1 MLPCCEFPSLNS
13 ALPPTSL
20 LSTLTASWFNFLSAN
35 DFSDGG
41 STHWM
46 RGQRDKHLFIHIS
59 VNQTKLTFWQDSYL
73 LGGEWKS
80 LIKTGNE
87 PDHNIP
93 IAFTTNKTAQVAQD
107 HMDLPCSISEAL
119 LFLAA
124 CAARFVRNHKT
135 QLFLEAV
142 WCSDAKFWPHAK
154 PSIGYLLPS
163 MSFISDVPQSFIFKD
178 ISNSKNK
185 GTNLAV
191 KQ

>member
-1 MLPCCEFPSLNS
+1 MIFLMEVQRTGWQTFVYPHLCEP
-13 ALPPTSL
+13 
-20 LSTLTASWFNFLSAN
+20 
-35 DFSDGG
+35 
-41 STHWM
+41 
-46 RGQRDKHLFIHIS
+46 
-59 VNQTKLTFWQDSYL
+59 NQTAFLAGL
-73 LGGEWKS
+73 LLAVGEWKI
-80 LIKTGNE
+80 LIKTGND
-87 PDHNIP
+87 PDYNVP

-107 HMDLPCSISEAL
+107 PTDLPCSISEAL

-163 MSFISDVPQSFIFKD
+163 MSFISDVSQSFIFKD